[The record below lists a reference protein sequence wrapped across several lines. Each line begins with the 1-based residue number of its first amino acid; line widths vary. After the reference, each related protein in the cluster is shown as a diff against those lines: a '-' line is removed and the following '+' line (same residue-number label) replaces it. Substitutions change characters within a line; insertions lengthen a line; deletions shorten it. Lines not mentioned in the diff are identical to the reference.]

1 MKIEIKGDLRILT
14 AENGFLTQ
22 NTDSVIDNRIFVKA
36 KMLLPSETES
46 DYKEVES
53 NEEVQPEPQPTL
65 EQRVA
70 DIEQVTEEVI
80 TALNEKGIVQ

>member
-1 MKIEIKGDLRILT
+1 MKIENKGNLRVIT
-14 AENGFLTQ
+14 AESGYITQ
-22 NTDSVIDNRIFVKA
+22 NTNAVIDSRIYVKA
-36 KMLLPSETES
+36 KILLPTENET

-65 EQRVA
+65 EERVA

-80 TALNEKGIVQ
+80 TILNDKGIAP

>member
-1 MKIEIKGDLRILT
+1 MKIEIKGELRILT
-14 AENGFLTQ
+14 AENGYLTQ
-22 NTDSVIDNRIFVKA
+22 NTDMVIDNRIFVKA
-36 KMLLPSETES
+36 KILLPTENET

-53 NEEVQPEPQPTL
+53 NEEVQPEPQQTL

-80 TALNEKGIVQ
+80 NALNDKGIVP